1 MGGLFFLVMIFA
13 LIVFICIA
21 SFVIGAFFTGLI
33 GGGILLFTGKHF
45 SKDSRRKVLSRVCI
59 VIGVI
64 LLCVAGASAGV
75 IINFIMSMVG

>member
-75 IINFIMSMVG
+75 IINFIMSIVG